1 MEREVWICC
10 YGVPFNLWSADNF
23 MKIGR
28 IWGEV
33 LKVDDETVQLSSFSC
48 GRVKI
53 ATKFMESINSSI
65 LVLSGDRRYPVRV
78 CEEQVMV
85 TKVVQEDCKCAIH
98 DCHSS
103 NKLEQMD
110 GEHGTC
116 DEEDD
121 AEVAGDES
129 HEGAVEDEVADDQ
142 RHEVSFSGANVSG
155 GQKVDSFPS
164 IVVESA
170 SKCGGNTKVAEI
182 HEKHAEED
190 GMLAM
195 QSVKGSSVDDEVE
208 KLRSHI
214 EMVKRF
220 KVWTYKEGEQP
231 LVHAGPFKDIYA
243 IEGQFI
249 AEMESETNPFMAS
262 HPDEAHAF
270 FIPISVANI
279 VDFVYMPITNYSR
292 DQLQN
297 VVSDYI
303 SVVANKYPYWNRS
316 NGVDHFMDSCH
327 DWWARCFSSG
337 NPQFFKNFIRVLCN
351 ANTSESF
358 QLGRDVPMP
367 EVYGPAQR
375 LASPNYGQ
383 PPNNRP
389 ILAFFTGGAHGGIRE
404 MLLDHWK
411 GKDNEVI
418 VHEYLPKGQNY
429 TKLMGQSEFCLCPSG
444 FEVASARVVEAIYAG
459 CIPVIISNN
468 YVLPLS
474 DVFDWSQFLVSVSV
488 DKIPEIM
495 SILQTIPDWKYLKMQ
510 KRVRGLPRHFLLNRP
525 LRPFDIIHMILH
537 FSVSEEA

>member
-1 MEREVWICC
+1 
-10 YGVPFNLWSADNF
+10 
-23 MKIGR
+23 
-28 IWGEV
+28 
-33 LKVDDETVQLSSFSC
+33 
-48 GRVKI
+48 
-53 ATKFMESINSSI
+53 
-65 LVLSGDRRYPVRV
+65 
-78 CEEQVMV
+78 
-85 TKVVQEDCKCAIH
+85 
-98 DCHSS
+98 
-103 NKLEQMD
+103 
-110 GEHGTC
+110 
-116 DEEDD
+116 
-121 AEVAGDES
+121 
-129 HEGAVEDEVADDQ
+129 
-142 RHEVSFSGANVSG
+142 
-155 GQKVDSFPS
+155 
-164 IVVESA
+164 
-170 SKCGGNTKVAEI
+170 
-182 HEKHAEED
+182 
-190 GMLAM
+190 
-195 QSVKGSSVDDEVE
+195 
-208 KLRSHI
+208 
-214 EMVKRF
+214 MVKRF
-220 KVWTYKEGEQP
+220 KVWTYREGEQP

-249 AEMESETNPFMAS
+249 AEMESEANPFMAS

-316 NGVDHFMDSCH
+316 NGADLTISWIHVMIG
-327 DWWARCFSSG
+327 CFSSG

-389 ILAFFTGGAHGGIRE
+389 ILAFFTGGAHGEIRE

-429 TKLMGQSEFCLCPSG
+429 TKLMGQSKFCLCPSG

-459 CIPVIISNN
+459 CIP
-468 YVLPLS
+468 
-474 DVFDWSQFLVSVSV
+474 
-488 DKIPEIM
+488 IPEIT

-525 LRPFDIIHMILH
+525 SRPFDVIHMILH
-537 FSVSEEA
+537 SVWLRRLNFKLPT